1 MNYVAQVS
9 TKRITNGMDQLSK
22 KLTGRLNFGAVTVSC
37 EVNSMPFYIQRRA
50 NGKIETIDELDDSK
64 EAHRLAREYNLADQ
78 SAFHYVARHAC
89 KGWRTK

>member
-1 MNYVAQVS
+1 
-9 TKRITNGMDQLSK
+9 
-22 KLTGRLNFGAVTVSC
+22 
-37 EVNSMPFYIQRRA
+37 MPFYIQRRA